1 MGKLFRRL
9 RYWLRSRQSDAEL
22 VEEMEFHRALNARD
36 RGADEAASRRAMG
49 NTTLARET
57 ARGVWIWPWL
67 ESFWQDLAY
76 GFRAM
81 RRQPG
86 FTAVALLA
94 LASAIGINTS
104 LFTVFNAVALRP
116 WPVRDPGRVVN
127 IMSVQLDGPRKG
139 SADGFSLAAY
149 RYLGEHS
156 RALTGVVAM
165 VNDNVKLDDRKL
177 GMTYASGNYF
187 RVLGVEMERGR
198 GFLEEEDR
206 AGAPQAV
213 VVISYLMWQNQF
225 GGDPAIVGRRIRL
238 DEIPFTVVGV
248 ASRDFIG
255 TSPMRVDVWIPFA
268 AKLLLRPNDP
278 GVMSFLTSPGHC
290 CSPVAA
296 RLAPG
301 VTRKQ
306 AQAEVRVLMDQ
317 FQPQGNSGGWA
328 ILLTGTALFE
338 GPREKDKDPG
348 TIVALMFLAVTLV
361 LLLACANVG
370 NLLLAR
376 AAARRQE
383 IAVRLSL
390 GGSRARLIRQLMVE
404 SMALALMAASI
415 GLAIAWV
422 LPSFIA
428 RLLADDHAFRLTPD
442 IRVLTYTILLAV
454 VACLAF
460 GLAPALH
467 GTRGNIAG
475 ALKNQMRLT
484 GVRLSLRGFLLAA
497 QVAIS
502 VMLLSGAGLL
512 MRGLQRAQSQ
522 DPGFEI
528 QSVTAVSLDLPA
540 TTYSGART
548 KAFANQLSAQLN
560 RIPGLPPVGLSMDAP
575 LGRST
580 NSTSVRLAGE
590 AEKKRKLVIFHEVSA
605 GYFDVLRIPV
615 IAGRNFAPE
624 DAGRLVMMINET
636 LAKQYWPR
644 ESAVGKMLVFDK
656 PHEIVGVVKDVYTT
670 QLGFIAP
677 TIYWPM
683 AGRFGVPV
691 ILVGDRSTASAERIA
706 ALVKQIEPKAQVR
719 SEPLSGNLRRQLEPS
734 LYAAALAGALGML
747 ALMMA
752 SVGMSGVF
760 AYVVRQRT
768 REIGVRMALGAQPGQ
783 IVRLVLA
790 SSGRALA
797 AGLAVGL
804 AGALALSRLM
814 VHQLNGVSPLDPRAY
829 AGVFVLLIA
838 AAAAASA
845 APARRAAR
853 VDPVTAL
860 RWE

>member
-1 MGKLFRRL
+1 MGKLYRRIS
-9 RYWLRSRQSDAEL
+9 YWLRSRQCDSEL
-22 VEEMEFHRALNARD
+22 AEEMEFHRALTAQD
-36 RGADEAASRRAMG
+36 RGAGEAASRRAMG

-94 LASAIGINTS
+94 LGSAIGINTS

-127 IMSVQLDGPRKG
+127 IMNVLLDGPKKG
-139 SADGFSLAAY
+139 ATAGFSLAAY
-149 RYLGEHS
+149 RYLGEHT
-156 RALTGVVAM
+156 RALAGVVAM
-165 VNDNVKLDDRKL
+165 RTDSVKLDDRKL
-177 GMTYASGNYF
+177 EMTYASGNYF

-213 VVISYLMWQNQF
+213 VVVSYLIWQNQF
-225 GGDPAIVGRRIRL
+225 GGDPGIVGRRIRL

-255 TSPMRVDVWIPFA
+255 TSPLRVDVWIPFA
-268 AKLLLRPNDP
+268 ADLLLRPNDP
-278 GVMSFLTSPGHC
+278 RAMSFLTSPGHC
-290 CSPVAA
+290 CSSMAA

-301 VTRKQ
+301 VTRDQ
-306 AQAEVRVLMDQ
+306 AQAEIRVLMDQ
-317 FQPQGNSGGWA
+317 FQPQSNSRGAA

-348 TIVALMFLAVTLV
+348 TIVALMFFAVTLV

-404 SMALALMAASI
+404 SMALALAAASI
-415 GLAIAWV
+415 GFAIAWV

-428 RLLADDHAFRLTPD
+428 RRLADDHSFRLTPD
-442 IRVLTYTILLAV
+442 IRVLAYTVLLAV

-475 ALKNQMRLT
+475 ALKSQMRLT
-484 GVRLSLRGFLLAA
+484 GVRLSLRGFLLAT

-502 VMLLSGAGLL
+502 VVLLSGAGLL
-512 MRGLQRAQSQ
+512 VRGLQRAQSQ

-528 QSVTAVSLDLPA
+528 QSVSVLSLDLPA
-540 TTYSGART
+540 STYSGPRT
-548 KAFANQLSAQLN
+548 KAFASQLSAVLN
-560 RIPGLPPVGLSMDAP
+560 LTPGLPTTGLSMDAP
-575 LGRST
+575 LGRGTSST
-580 NSTSVRLAGE
+580 NVRLSGE
-590 AEKKRKLVIFHEVSA
+590 DEKKGKVVMFHEVSA

-624 DAGRLVMMINET
+624 DAGRPVMMINET
-636 LAKQYWPR
+636 LAQQYWR
-644 ESAVGKMLVFDK
+644 AEGALGKMLVSDK
-656 PHEIVGVVKDVYTT
+656 PRQIVGVVKDVYTT
-670 QLGFIAP
+670 QLGSIAP

-683 AGRFGVPV
+683 AGQFGVPL
-691 ILVGDRSTASAERIA
+691 ILVGAHSAAGVERIS

-719 SEPLSGNLRRQLEPS
+719 PEPLSGNLRRQLEPS

-790 SSGRALA
+790 SSARALA

-804 AGALALSRLM
+804 GGAMALSRLM
-814 VHQLNGVSPLDPRAY
+814 VHQLNGVSPLDPLAY
-829 AGVFVLLIA
+829 AGVFALLIA
-838 AAAAASA
+838 AAAAATA

-853 VDPVTAL
+853 VDPVSAL